1 LELKKAH
8 CVDPNQSQGSGPMR
22 DYRAYILGI
31 DGHRFIKA
39 SEFLSN
45 HPDDAAAMKAAEQLV
60 ERHEIEL
67 WDCGRLVAR
76 FSPDGQVKSP
86 ELAPSFVISAAPSYS
101 SNNPV
106 RPVQPI
112 SLRRASEGILTASS
126 RQ

>member
-1 LELKKAH
+1 
-8 CVDPNQSQGSGPMR
+8 MR

-76 FSPDGQVKSP
+76 FSPDGQVTSP
-86 ELAPSFVISAAPSYS
+86 ELAPSYS
-101 SNNPV
+101 SNNSV